1 MLISTRV
8 RQISGTLSDGG
19 RGGGGEGSD
28 HWSVANV
35 VDRFLP
41 DIQRPYHQSC
51 KKRQFLSL
59 AILLKGCLILRTGVT
74 NAWLD
79 TGEKKSMLGL
89 RNILSCLSRIS
100 NGPFLVCMRRLGKQM
115 VEYMQYSKLF
125 DSILA
130 VQKQSFA

>member
-41 DIQRPYHQSC
+41 DTQRPNTQSC
-51 KKRQFLSL
+51 QKTSVFVKTLEFVNLTLS
-59 AILLKGCLILRTGVT
+59 V
-74 NAWLD
+74 
-79 TGEKKSMLGL
+79 SVYP
-89 RNILSCLSRIS
+89 S
-100 NGPFLVCMRRLGKQM
+100 Q
-115 VEYMQYSKLF
+115 
-125 DSILA
+125 
-130 VQKQSFA
+130 